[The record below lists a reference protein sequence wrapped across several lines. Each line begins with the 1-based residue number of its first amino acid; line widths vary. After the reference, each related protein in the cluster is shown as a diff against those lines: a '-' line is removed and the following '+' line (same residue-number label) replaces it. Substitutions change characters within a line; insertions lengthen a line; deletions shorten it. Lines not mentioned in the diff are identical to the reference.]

1 MRQCGAGAR
10 NAVRFLP
17 IAYATD
23 GHGLGRAALGP
34 RCSGARHGITPG
46 LGLLL
51 VGPTLS
57 FHALGRQFC
66 NAVCRFCIVLAGPF
80 IPLSAARS
88 VAAILLDG
96 LHFAGTAGRKQMP
109 EGGSSIFTDADGYQA
124 HMQDILDLVVLQPR
138 EFHARLTWADLPNL
152 RLLRAREGSARV
164 GFMTLP
170 ADRVFVTFPARS
182 DSALLYG
189 SVGLQ
194 FGDLM
199 LHSRGERLHQRTTA
213 ACEWALVS
221 IAPATLSAFGR
232 SLSERHLVAPAAT
245 QVVRPRR
252 ADGRR
257 LERLHARVCRVVE
270 RNLDSLSNRE
280 VVRALEQ
287 DLIWALISCLAH
299 GKVQKDH
306 SRSDQVLSAFEDI
319 LAIEPHKLLRSREVC
334 AALGIS
340 EATLKA
346 ACTRTLGM
354 SPGRYQR
361 LRRLKLIRAELVRAK
376 SSPKECI
383 EDTITRYGFS
393 HLDRFVTEY
402 WRFYGEMPPIR
413 PLDRADD

>member
-1 MRQCGAGAR
+1 MRRCGAGAR

-66 NAVCRFCIVLAGPF
+66 NADCRFCIVLAGPF

-88 VAAILLDG
+88 AAAILLDG

-213 ACEWALVS
+213 ACEWASIS
-221 IAPATLSAFGR
+221 IAPAALSAFGR
-232 SLSERHLVAPAAT
+232 SLSERHLVAPAAME
-245 QVVRPRR
+245 VVRPCR

-257 LERLHARVCRVVE
+257 LERLHARICRVVE
-270 RNLDSLSNRE
+270 RNLASLSNRE
-280 VVRALEQ
+280 VVRGLEQ
-287 DLIWALISCLAH
+287 DLISALISCLAY
-299 GKVQKDH
+299 GKVQKDR
-306 SRSDQVLSAFEDI
+306 SRSDHRITVLSVFEDL
-319 LAIEPHKLLRSREVC
+319 LAIQPHKLLRSREVC
-334 AALGIS
+334 GALGIS
-340 EATLKA
+340 EATLRA
-346 ACTRTLGM
+346 ACMRTLGM
-354 SPGRYQR
+354 KSWAISAASPPEADTSRAGASQILPQGAHRRHDSPLWLFASSSFCYGILAS
-361 LRRLKLIRAELVRAK
+361 LR
-376 SSPKECI
+376 
-383 EDTITRYGFS
+383 
-393 HLDRFVTEY
+393 
-402 WRFYGEMPPIR
+402 
-413 PLDRADD
+413 